1 MKTKPMAWIV
11 GGVLLLAVTL
21 MIWNVKGTQMARASD
36 YVIDRNYYVI
46 VHAQGAAYDVFINGI
61 TTKKENDIGSTSFN
75 LPINHLMQSDINRV
89 TFNFSPTELK
99 YDEFGKVIVE
109 PNSNFFIHI
118 SIESVHLKTRER
130 ERITLV
136 DARYDMEAG
145 QIVSNEK
152 TIFDTDPVYRQPHM
166 QTTGE
171 LKLKSNHVWVNHGLE
186 SPIPSQHLIAEF
198 RISDR
203 FPRFH
208 WLDEAVVLEDT
219 PKLRREVRDAYR
231 YIHRLIESGDFG
243 GMRRIMEPGW
253 KNAAISLNM
262 GNSADDFIHSVE
274 PYKGY
279 VKRREDGRILQ
290 PLHFDQLETPLELDH
305 LQFMADG
312 RVVRLLPDPIQWERP
327 GATHTTFSRFVFYMN
342 EEGVLMVADIV
353 L

>member
-11 GGVLLLAVTL
+11 GGVLLLAVLL
-21 MIWNVKGTQMARASD
+21 MIWNVKGTQMSRASD

-46 VHAQGAAYDVFINGI
+46 VHSRGAVYDVFINGI
-61 TTKKENDIGSTSFN
+61 TTKKEHRIRPENFN
-75 LPINHLMQSDINRV
+75 LPINHLMQSGVNTV
-89 TFNFSPTELK
+89 TYNFSPLK
-99 YDEFGKVIVE
+99 GRDDEGNLIVE
-109 PNSNFFIHI
+109 PHENFFIHI

-262 GNSADDFIHSVE
+262 GNSADDFIRSANSRQAF
-274 PYKGY
+274 
-279 VKRREDGRILQ
+279 VKVLEDGRILQ

-342 EEGVLMVADIV
+342 EEGVLMVAAIV

>member
-36 YVIDRNYYVI
+36 YVIDRNYYIIIQSNSAWFNVM
-46 VHAQGAAYDVFINGI
+46 VNGI
-61 TTKKENDIGSTSFN
+61 NTQMYTGADPFSIS
-75 LPINHLMQSDINRV
+75 LPINHLMQSGSNHV
-89 TFNFSPTELK
+89 TYNFVSVLPGSYSKDEGFGPTKDFSL
-99 YDEFGKVIVE
+99 
-109 PNSNFFIHI
+109 HI
-118 SIESVHLKTRER
+118 AIESVHLETRAR

-136 DARYDMEAG
+136 DARYDMETE
-145 QIVSNEK
+145 QIMSNEK
-152 TIFDTDPVYRQPHM
+152 TIFDMEPVYQQAHM
-166 QTTGE
+166 STTGE
-171 LKLKSNHVWVNHGLE
+171 LRLKSGFEFVDGHG
-186 SPIPSQHLIAEF
+186 PAIPSQHLIAEF
-198 RISDR
+198 RTTDR

-231 YIHRLIESGDFG
+231 YIHKLIESGDFG

-262 GNSADDFIHSVE
+262 GNSADDFIRSANSRQAF
-274 PYKGY
+274 

-312 RVVRLLPDPIQWERP
+312 RVVRLLPDPIRWKRP
-327 GATHTTFSRFVFYMN
+327 GSTQTTFSRFVFYKN